1 MFWRRINPE
10 WIEGTWKAGWALDSH
25 SKCINKSG
33 VKRTYLGEL
42 IYQIKYQGKK
52 RYIPKVSRII
62 VKFLKTRY
70 VLPYISVILPVP
82 PSNYDRE
89 FQPLFEIAGE
99 VGQLLKIPV
108 DNKYIIKVKDTPQIK
123 NIHDK
128 ELRRNILKNAFEVSD
143 LRYKGRKVL
152 LLDDIFDS
160 GATLEVITELLY
172 NDAQVDNVY
181 VLAITRTR
189 KNE

>member
-10 WIEGTWKAGWALDSH
+10 WIEGEWKAGWALDSH

-33 VKRTYLGEL
+33 FKRTYVGEL
-42 IYQIKYQGKK
+42 LYQIKYQEKK

-89 FQPLFEIAGE
+89 FQPVFEIVNE
-99 VGQLLKIPV
+99 VGRLLKIPADV
-108 DNKYIIKVKDTPQIK
+108 EYIVKVKDTPQIK
-123 NIHDK
+123 NFHDK
-128 ELRRNILKNAFEVSD
+128 ELRRNILKDAFEVSD